1 VLVGMTQFAGA
12 GVASTLLRLPRMR
25 REQRAFELAMALATE
40 PSLLLLDE
48 PAAGLNDDERA
59 DLGALI
65 RRVNAS
71 DVAVLLIEHDVASPA
86 LIAWHAPRH
95 GGRPAHP
102 RRRRALAP
110 LGRG

>member
-1 VLVGMTQFAGA
+1 
-12 GVASTLLRLPRMR
+12 
-25 REQRAFELAMALATE
+25 MALATE

-71 DVAVLLIEHDVASPA
+71 GVAVLLIEHDVAFVADLADTVTVLDFGQVVASGSPEA
-86 LIAWHAPRH
+86 VLAD
-95 GGRPAHP
+95 
-102 RRRRALAP
+102 RRVIQIYIGEEA
-110 LGRG
+110 